1 MAKFDIRTVK
11 PKFVVSTSPATKI
24 DVAVNKP
31 IITSKISKSFFEIRN
46 TGGPV
51 GPIGPQGPQGEQGPQ
66 GPQGPQGLTGL
77 QGPQGEKGD
86 KGDTGATGPQG
97 LQGVQGPQG
106 PQGEKGNTGP
116 QGPQGPKGE
125 TGSQGPQG
133 EQGVQGDPG
142 DAATITVGTVTTG
155 QPGTNATVTNVG
167 TSSAAVFNFTIP
179 RGDKGEAGA
188 GSGDMLA
195 SQYDPNGTVQ
205 NAGGIPD
212 YVSSQLP
219 TVNDA
224 TLTIQKN
231 GTTVNTFTANA
242 SSNATANITV
252 DYIKTADNVAP
263 TDDTT
268 AAWRAA
274 LGGDGAYLTG
284 YSVNNKFTNQPS
296 QWGTLETF
304 IYGNN
309 VYQRWAQYASGP
321 IRYRSG
327 NNNGWSSPSD
337 GSWNTVATMEGG
349 STYAQYLEGNGRI
362 SSADIAHISTHSD
375 VHQRLDIATS
385 TMTTGKPVADGYIN
399 TYSWDNNGA
408 WDTQIYVPNSSTG
421 DSGGHL
427 QIRYKNNSN
436 WTAWQNLPLL
446 SDIPT
451 VNDATLTVT
460 QNGVTKG
467 TFTAN
472 SSSNETVA
480 LTDTTYSDFTGA
492 TSSVA
497 GASGLV
503 PAPTTS
509 DPDKFLK
516 GDGTWDT
523 PPGTSYVAGDHIDIT
538 SDVISAIDYVHSE
551 NTAAVVTPGSTVSG
565 SEITN
570 GSITFAKTATGEF
583 LQLQLTNVDPG
594 EGSPL
599 AANTLIGVYQ

>member
-1 MAKFDIRTVK
+1 MAKFDIKTVK
-11 PKFVVSTSPATKI
+11 PKFVVTTSPENKI
-24 DVAVNKP
+24 EVVVNKP
-31 IITSKISKSFFEIRN
+31 IIESKVSKAFFKLKNTS
-46 TGGPV
+46 GPV
-51 GPIGPQGPQGEQGPQ
+51 GPRGPQGPQGEQGPQ

-77 QGPQGEKGD
+77 QGPKGD
-86 KGDTGATGPQG
+86 KGD
-97 LQGVQGPQG
+97 
-106 PQGEKGNTGP
+106 KGNTGP

-155 QPGTNATVTNVG
+155 QPGTDATVTNVG

-195 SQYDPNGTVQ
+195 SDYDPNGTVQ

-212 YVSSQLP
+212 YVASQLP

-242 SSNATANITV
+242 SSNVTANITV
-252 DYIKTADNVAP
+252 DYIKTAANIAP
-263 TDDTT
+263 SDDTT
-268 AAWRAA
+268 AAWITA

-284 YSVNNKFTNQPS
+284 YSTSSKFTHQPS

-309 VYQRWAQYASGP
+309 VYQRWAQYPAGP

-327 NNNGWSSPSD
+327 NNNGWSTPSD
-337 GSWNTVATMEGG
+337 GSWNVAATTTGG
-349 STYAQYLEGNGRI
+349 VKYSQYLEGNGRI
-362 SSADIAHISTHSD
+362 ASADIAHFYTNSD
-375 VHQRLDIATS
+375 VHQRLDIS
-385 TMTTGKPVADGYIN
+385 SNSMTTGKPVADGYIN
-399 TYSWDNNGA
+399 SYFWDNNGS

-427 QIRYKNNSN
+427 QIRYKNNSAN
-436 WTAWQNLPLL
+436 WTAWENLPLL

-551 NTAAVVTPGSTVSG
+551 NPTSVVTPGSTVSG

>member
-242 SSNATANITV
+242 SSNVTANITV
-252 DYIKTADNVAP
+252 PTKTSDITNDGADGTSTYVEADDLAAVATSGDYDDLLNKPSDRFYRELIPDGTVIPSGTDLNTVTFLKVGKYYCLRDSDASSMTHCPTTKAFNMEVFSPISTTVDNETTSTYVYRVRTI
-263 TDDTT
+263 TDRTGDMWVQQTNSTTT
-268 AAWRAA
+268 AGTFYWQGWRK
-274 LGGDGAYLTG
+274 LY
-284 YSVNNKFTNQPS
+284 N
-296 QWGTLETF
+296 GTV
-304 IYGNN
+304 G
-309 VYQRWAQYASGP
+309 
-321 IRYRSG
+321 
-327 NNNGWSSPSD
+327 
-337 GSWNTVATMEGG
+337 
-349 STYAQYLEGNGRI
+349 
-362 SSADIAHISTHSD
+362 
-375 VHQRLDIATS
+375 
-385 TMTTGKPVADGYIN
+385 
-399 TYSWDNNGA
+399 
-408 WDTQIYVPNSSTG
+408 
-421 DSGGHL
+421 
-427 QIRYKNNSN
+427 
-436 WTAWQNLPLL
+436 
-446 SDIPT
+446 
-451 VNDATLTVT
+451 DATLTVT

-472 SSSNETVA
+472 SSSNATVA